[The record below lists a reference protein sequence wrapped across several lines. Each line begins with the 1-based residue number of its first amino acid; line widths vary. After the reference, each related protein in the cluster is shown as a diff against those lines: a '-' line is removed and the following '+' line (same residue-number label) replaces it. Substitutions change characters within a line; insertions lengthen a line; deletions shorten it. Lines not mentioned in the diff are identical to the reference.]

1 MVKNTVTKN
10 DTVPKNQVIPKTNI
24 VDPSEPPMHKARSN
38 WFREA
43 ISDEYDR
50 VDIAYI
56 VIGALAVAALAA
68 LAFIFTMAT
77 IDYFACQP
85 QTTLTKGPEGLTSV
99 VPCRFD
105 PLPIGQAA
113 GLIFAAFAG
122 LIGSLA
128 GYMAATRR
136 REATVRNNSKE

>member
-1 MVKNTVTKN
+1 MTLLN
-10 DTVPKNQVIPKTNI
+10 DNHSFFRQAVSDSEGVP
-24 VDPSEPPMHKARSN
+24 
-38 WFREA
+38 
-43 ISDEYDR
+43 
-50 VDIAYI
+50 DIAYL
-56 VIGALAVAALAA
+56 VIAALAVTAIAA
-68 LAFIFTMAT
+68 LAFIFSMAFV
-77 IDYFACQP
+77 DYLSCQP
-85 QTTLTKGPEGLTSV
+85 VTTIAKGEQSVTSI

-136 REATVRNNSKE
+136 RESSSGRSESTKA